1 MISFYIKKQSKYV
14 FNFVLKSPSLFY
26 QRYWGCGNLIP
37 LPTYVWYSGLIGNFT
52 GFLCQHYQNSNTKTW
67 EQKKT
72 IMKVVLENYHTLIEI
87 WAPSMF
93 KIHQFKFETLSWG
106 LTFWIEL
113 LPTIYG
119 NGKFPIVN
127 KNFPVELQTLHIECR
142 GVTYTHYNSIA
153 FQI

>member
-52 GFLCQHYQNSNTKTW
+52 RFLCLALSKFKHKDLRAEKY
-67 EQKKT
+67 

-113 LPTIYG
+113 LPTG
-119 NGKFPIVN
+119 NGKFPTVN

>member
-52 GFLCQHYQNSNTKTW
+52 GFLCLALSKFKHKDLRAEKNP
-67 EQKKT
+67 

-113 LPTIYG
+113 LPTG
-119 NGKFPIVN
+119 NEKFPTVN

-142 GVTYTHYNSIA
+142 CVTYTHYNSIA